1 MATPGKDKEKTS
13 AQIAEEAQA
22 LKDTKLGMIAKWQ
35 NKIKETISSFS
46 QERVSTTHGHFYHYP
61 LDLAGGVK
69 ETGAPF
75 IRFTIKPHDDPN
87 RVVIFLYQPPGFS
100 VADGANYANFDIG
113 SIKGGIGLMQS
124 LGKGGGSGLTRADLG
139 AFAMMGKDKLL
150 TGSDTIDKITSGG
163 AISAGI
169 ATNPYTR
176 TAYESTNVRTF
187 SFSFKLVAESKEES
201 IQAKNI
207 ERTFRKFLYPKRAGA
222 IALVY
227 PPLFNIE
234 FYSNGEPNKYMP
246 KIRPCYL
253 TSLESTFNESTTA
266 MHADTGAPVEV
277 NITVGFQEERVLVRQ
292 DLYPNDDAID
302 EKPSG
307 YYNPKGSA
315 LAGDSSGKAETKTS
329 PAGSGFNA
337 FDGFTGGKE

>member
-1 MATPGKDKEKTS
+1 MVSGQDKEKTK
-13 AQIAEEAQA
+13 AEVAEDAAA
-22 LKDTKLGMIAKWQ
+22 LKDKKLGMIASWQ
-35 NKIKETISSFS
+35 NKIKDTIDDFA
-46 QERVSTTHGHFYHYP
+46 QERVSTTRMHHYYYP
-61 LDLAGGVK
+61 IDIAGGVK

-75 IRFTIKPHDDPN
+75 IRFTIKPLDDPN
-87 RVVIFLYQPPGFS
+87 RVVIYLYQPPGFS
-100 VADGANYANFDIG
+100 VSDGANYANFDIG
-113 SIKGGIGLMQS
+113 SIKGGIGLMKS
-124 LGKGGGSGLTRADLG
+124 LGKGVGGGITKADLG

-187 SFSFKLVAESKEES
+187 SFSFKLVAESKKES
-201 IQAKNI
+201 QMAKNI
-207 ERTFRKFLYPKRAGA
+207 ERTFRKFLYPKRAGS

-234 FYSNGEPNKYMP
+234 FYSNGTKNEYMP
-246 KIRPCYL
+246 TIRPCYL

-266 MHADTGAPVEV
+266 MHAGTGAPIEV

-292 DLYPNDDAID
+292 DLYPKDDDIN
-302 EKPSG
+302 EKASG
-307 YYNPKGSA
+307 YYNPGGKKPPGNSA
-315 LAGDSSGKAETKTS
+315 GTAESESSPAET
-329 PAGSGFNA
+329 
-337 FDGFTGGKE
+337 TGGAKA